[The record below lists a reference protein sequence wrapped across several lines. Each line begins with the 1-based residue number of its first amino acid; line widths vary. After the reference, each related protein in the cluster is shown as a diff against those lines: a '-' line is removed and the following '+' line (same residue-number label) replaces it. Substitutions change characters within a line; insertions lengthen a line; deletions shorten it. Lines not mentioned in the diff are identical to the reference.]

1 MYTVCTCT
9 WTFHCAHKVLNS
21 SFKHIVDAAVG
32 AAKNGFME
40 ITGHCS
46 FLCWF
51 LLMFDIN
58 NWCAPPQKWCAL
70 TPLAPKSVHQAWK
83 MCTALTAAQM
93 STVCTVCSGQPA
105 NDKNRNHSAWT
116 KRLDIQVDVQ
126 VYYKTSSPIVQSI
139 STITVF
145 PASKLAVIISFKT
158 IKNCLAVST
167 NSLRLKDSIPLFWLE
182 V

>member
-1 MYTVCTCT
+1 MLQ
-9 WTFHCAHKVLNS
+9 WVLQ
-21 SFKHIVDAAVG
+21 KMGLWKLLAIAVFS
-32 AAKNGFME
+32 ADFY
-40 ITGHCS
+40 
-46 FLCWF
+46 
-51 LLMFDIN
+51 
-58 NWCAPPQKWCAL
+58 WCL
-70 TPLAPKSVHQAWK
+70 TSTIGVHHPKSGVHWPPKSVYQAWK